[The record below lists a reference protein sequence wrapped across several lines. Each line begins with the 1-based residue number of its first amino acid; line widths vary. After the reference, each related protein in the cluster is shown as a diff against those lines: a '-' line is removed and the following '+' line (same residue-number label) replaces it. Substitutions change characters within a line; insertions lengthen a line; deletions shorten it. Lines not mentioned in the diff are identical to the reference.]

1 MGLVVETIK
10 VHELV
15 MKRWPRAR
23 IKLGWKAGKHV
34 HMEERG
40 QSKKK

>member
-1 MGLVVETIK
+1 MGLVVETVK

-15 MKRWPRAR
+15 MKRWLRER
-23 IKLGWKAGKHV
+23 IELGWKARKHV